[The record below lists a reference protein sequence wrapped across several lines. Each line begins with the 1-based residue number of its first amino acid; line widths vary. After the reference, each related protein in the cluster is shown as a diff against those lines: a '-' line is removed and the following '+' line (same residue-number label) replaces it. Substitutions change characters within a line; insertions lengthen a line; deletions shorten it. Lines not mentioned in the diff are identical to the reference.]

1 MTKKITDAVILAAG
15 SGKRFKKTL
24 PKQFIKIFNKSSIEI
39 SIEKLLKVNSIR
51 NIYLTINKKHESL
64 VKKLPKEIKII
75 NGGRTRTISVLKSLD
90 FINSQPL
97 QPHNVL
103 IHDAV
108 RPCVSDY
115 DIKKIMNNANTLVT
129 GMALGYPLTHALKI
143 VNTKM
148 NVIDNIDKKDMWL
161 AFTPQLFNFKKI
173 YNSYKKVVESKLK
186 IDDDIQAM
194 SFLSYKVNLLFSSYK
209 NIKLTYL
216 DDIDVIKNLL
226 R

>member
-1 MTKKITDAVILAAG
+1 
-15 SGKRFKKTL
+15 
-24 PKQFIKIFNKSSIEI
+24 
-39 SIEKLLKVNSIR
+39 
-51 NIYLTINKKHESL
+51 
-64 VKKLPKEIKII
+64 
-75 NGGRTRTISVLKSLD
+75 
-90 FINSQPL
+90 
-97 QPHNVL
+97 
-103 IHDAV
+103 
-108 RPCVSDY
+108 
-115 DIKKIMNNANTLVT
+115 
-129 GMALGYPLTHALKI
+129 
-143 VNTKM
+143 M
-148 NVIDNIDKKDMWL
+148 NVIDNVDKKDMWL

>member
-1 MTKKITDAVILAAG
+1 
-15 SGKRFKKTL
+15 
-24 PKQFIKIFNKSSIEI
+24 
-39 SIEKLLKVNSIR
+39 
-51 NIYLTINKKHESL
+51 
-64 VKKLPKEIKII
+64 
-75 NGGRTRTISVLKSLD
+75 
-90 FINSQPL
+90 
-97 QPHNVL
+97 
-103 IHDAV
+103 
-108 RPCVSDY
+108 
-115 DIKKIMNNANTLVT
+115 
-129 GMALGYPLTHALKI
+129 
-143 VNTKM
+143 M